1 MRHYRLCLLGFGNV
15 GKALAQI
22 IVERG
27 EFLRSKHQLDLTIT
41 AVADSKGAVVSEAA
55 LDLPL
60 LLQTVEREKTV
71 TAYPQYGRKGL
82 SALELVKVCQADIVV
97 ELTPTSITDGEP
109 ALSHIL
115 TAFDRGMHVVTAN
128 KGPVVAAYRRII
140 EAAESSDRMFKFG
153 GATAGALPTVN
164 VGVYDLAGCD
174 IQAIEGIPNGTTNFI
189 LTRMTEQ
196 GVTFAEAL
204 AEAQRLGIAET
215 NPSLDVDGYDTA
227 NKLVILAYALLDAK
241 IGLQYVKRTGI
252 SGVTPEM
259 IALARSEGKVI
270 KLLGRAAK
278 SDNGVEI
285 TVAPTAI
292 PLSHPL
298 ASVNGT
304 EKAITFTT
312 DLMGK
317 LTISGGNSGR
327 IPAAAAVLRDLIN
340 LAREDR
346 G

>member
-22 IVERG
+22 ISERSD
-27 EFLRSKHQLDLTIT
+27 FLRSKHQLELTIT
-41 AVADSKGAVVSEAA
+41 AVADSKGAVVSEQA

-60 LLQTVEREKTV
+60 LLETVEQKRSV
-71 TAYPQYGRKGL
+71 TAYPSYGRVGL
-82 SALELVKVCQADIVV
+82 GALEVVKTCHADIVV
-97 ELTPTSITDGEP
+97 ELTPTNIVDGEP
-109 ALSHIL
+109 ALTHIL
-115 TAFDRGMHVVTAN
+115 TAFGRGMHVVTAN
-128 KGPVVAAYRRII
+128 KGPVVAAYRRIV
-140 EAAESSDRMFKFG
+140 EAAKASQRMFKFG

-164 VGVYDLAGCD
+164 VGVYDLAGCE
-174 IQAIEGIPNGTTNFI
+174 IEAIEGIPNGTTNFI

-227 NKLVILAYALLDAK
+227 NKLVILAYALLDADT
-241 IGLQYVKRTGI
+241 GLNDVKRTGI

-259 IALARSEGKVI
+259 IGQARADGKVI
-270 KLLGRAAK
+270 KLIGRATRSAA
-278 SDNGVEI
+278 GVEI

-298 ASVNGT
+298 AGVNGT
-304 EKAITFTT
+304 EKAITFHT

-317 LTISGGNSGR
+317 LTIAGGNSGR

-340 LAREDR
+340 LAREDH
-346 G
+346 